1 MDRLKA
7 MRQRD
12 WARLFGFLCV
22 VAGLGL
28 SVAGYA
34 GAQWD
39 ALICWL
45 GALML
50 LRAAVAQV
58 YWVLRLV
65 SFMFAFA
72 AVNRAQDGVEGAAV
86 GALGNGI
93 LWAVGLL
100 LIGIAAMRKVPM
112 WAGERVWLDLGAP
125 LAGAVFFWV
134 FYNANEAPD
143 MALLRFLIALAVILN
158 IATFFKVDQRGVTA
172 GVGFG
177 VGMAVLIATPGG
189 AFLPIG
195 LFALV
200 GALGMVLLWRLGSR
214 ANPGSG
220 PGRGDARARRP
231 RS

>member
-1 MDRLKA
+1 MDRLMA

-22 VAGLGL
+22 AAGLGL
-28 SVAGYA
+28 SVAGYP

-50 LRAAVAQV
+50 LRAAVEVPATSRVAQV
-58 YWVLRLV
+58 HWVLRLV

-72 AVNRAQDGVEGAAV
+72 AVNRAQDGVAGAAM
-86 GALGNGI
+86 GALGNWV

-100 LIGIAAMRKVPM
+100 LVGIAAMRKVPF

-134 FYNANEAPD
+134 FYHSTEAPD
-143 MALLRFLIALAVILN
+143 IALLRFLIALAVILN
-158 IATFFKVDQRGVTA
+158 ISTFLKGDQRGVTA

-177 VGMAVLIATPGG
+177 VGMGVLLATPGG

-195 LFALV
+195 LGTLV
-200 GALGMVLLWRLGSR
+200 GAVGMVLLWKLGSR
-214 ANPGSG
+214 GKRETP
-220 PGRGDARARRP
+220 PRA
-231 RS
+231 